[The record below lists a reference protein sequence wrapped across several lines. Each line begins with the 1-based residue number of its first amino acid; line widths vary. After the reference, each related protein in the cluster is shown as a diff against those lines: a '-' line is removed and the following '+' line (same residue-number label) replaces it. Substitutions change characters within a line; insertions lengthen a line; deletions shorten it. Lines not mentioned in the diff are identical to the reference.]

1 MLLFFAAAGEQKALV
16 EGWYTKT
23 IPRYTHAQEK
33 VEQIVLEAIKD
44 LLARRQQPETISKNF
59 VRLLST
65 ACGLNEIRIIGV
77 SRIEAWLHNHK
88 LMKPA
93 QELLA
98 YLCYNCSAN
107 SQRDLEVIAQL
118 SKLRLKNKPMV
129 NYFNNCLREMVVS
142 FQENLY
148 PLLKYTIYNEL
159 SNARN
164 PNNLIVVGA
173 LFQVKPDHAADAL
186 ADICLVRLVGN
197 FLDKFLTL
205 INFFLGIVTKQR
217 RLPQVV
223 TRFTQRN
230 KQGASPRLQP
240 SKCGSRFAPRTQGLG
255 TYHQRP

>member
-1 MLLFFAAAGEQKALV
+1 MVFEPMMCTNENIVLAASEQKNIV
-16 EGWYTKT
+16 ETWQARTS
-23 IPRYTHAQEK
+23 PRYAHAQEQ
-33 VEQIVLEAIKD
+33 VEQILLEAIQD
-44 LLARRQQPETISKNF
+44 LLARRQQPEAISKNL
-59 VRLLST
+59 VKLLST
-65 ACGLNEIRIIGV
+65 ACGLIEMRVIAV

-88 LMKPA
+88 LMKSA

-98 YLCYNCSAN
+98 YLCYNCSAS

-129 NYFNNCLREMVVS
+129 NYFNNCLREMVLS

-186 ADICLVRLVGN
+186 ADICLVSIFIVEMVH
-197 FLDKFLTL
+197 FKMVS
-205 INFFLGIVTKQR
+205 LGTVVEQR
-217 RLPQVV
+217 GLSP
-223 TRFTQRN
+223 FTS
-230 KQGASPRLQP
+230 GASKRNQQ
-240 SKCGSRFAPRTQGLG
+240 SSQA
-255 TYHQRP
+255 